1 MLLLSIKLELARLL
15 FNMKIL
21 YKNTIFQTNTIILLN
36 DNKYL
41 ITTKGELLPNNQKSK
56 AITFDFKRLDGTKL
70 TNKEEKIGDEIFE
83 SIIKDQK

>member
-1 MLLLSIKLELARLL
+1 
-15 FNMKIL
+15 MKIL

-70 TNKEEKIGDEIFE
+70 TNKEEKIGDKIFDE
-83 SIIKDQK
+83 IIKDKPW

>member
-1 MLLLSIKLELARLL
+1 
-15 FNMKIL
+15 MKIL

-56 AITFDFKRLDGTKL
+56 AITFDFKRLDGVKL
-70 TNKEEKIGDEIFE
+70 TNKEEKIGDKIFDE
-83 SIIKDQK
+83 IIKDKPW

>member
-1 MLLLSIKLELARLL
+1 
-15 FNMKIL
+15 MKIL

-56 AITFDFKRLDGTKL
+56 AITFDFKRLDGVKL

-83 SIIKDQK
+83 SIIKD

>member
-1 MLLLSIKLELARLL
+1 MQ
-15 FNMKIL
+15 IL

-56 AITFDFKRLDGTKL
+56 AITFDFKRLDGVKL
-70 TNKEEKIGDEIFE
+70 TNKEEKIGDDIFE
-83 SIIKDQK
+83 SIIKDKP

>member
-1 MLLLSIKLELARLL
+1 
-15 FNMKIL
+15 
-21 YKNTIFQTNTIILLN
+21 LLN

-56 AITFDFKRLDGTKL
+56 AITFDFKRLDGVKL

-83 SIIKDQK
+83 SIIKDKP